1 MRFLSLILIFLG
13 SIFCNENLLANRN
26 FVFCYQPDDT
36 TKIAAVGPYTLSDSA
51 TNTHLNKSKV
61 AERNAIDFFQLKS
74 NDRFIIWN
82 YNKDLSRYNESFLDT
97 NLTSI
102 QLNYPQNRKLETF
115 TYLGNIGSP
124 TIYDHYFSR
133 SSNYD
138 FLFSRHYN
146 DYMLHASNYPNYKLI
161 GPLTTVQFS
170 NAGNRREAE
179 EILRAFHS
187 QNANSNLNF
196 GMEYKFIGTKGVY
209 QNQKTRNT
217 SFAFFSNYCKANFFV
232 RAAFTYN
239 AFKHNENGGIIN
251 SVALKDTIPSLVA
264 VYLKESTK
272 SNSDTR
278 MYSFSTST
286 AYSIYNRSELTLDS
300 QGKEIVKIIPL
311 VSALVHYNYK
321 FNSRVYLN
329 NQPLNS
335 YFENTFISPL
345 KTRDSVNLISNEI
358 MAELDVSQ
366 FRNITGIPGIK
377 FQTGIEFVNYYYFKP
392 NSFIYNVSSDNY
404 NTYFIAANVYSSSS
418 YLKYFGRAHYYFFG
432 NRANDKEL
440 FGEVTIS
447 PWANESMP
455 KVYGYLKIADKEPD
469 VFLKNYFSNHFY
481 WVNSFEKERHFL
493 FGSKIQIDKIGLEAG
508 YNIEYINNY
517 LFFNTNSAPQQDN
530 DLAITSLWAQ
540 SALSYSKFN
549 IISRFVWQLSS
560 KPSVVSLPTFI
571 AFSSLF
577 YKTNLVENAL
587 DAQFGISVFY
597 RSSFY
602 ASAYN
607 PATGQFYNQQ
617 NKLIGNY
624 PYVDL
629 FINLK
634 WKRALIFI
642 KYEHIN
648 QGMPDYEYYVAFKY
662 PFNPRI
668 IKYGI
673 SWSFYD

>member
-1 MRFLSLILIFLG
+1 MRLLSLILIFLG
-13 SIFCNENLLANRN
+13 SIFCNVNLLANRN
-26 FVFCYQPDDT
+26 FVFCFQPDDT
-36 TKIAAVGPYTLSDSA
+36 TKIDVAAPYTLSDSA
-51 TNTHLNKSKV
+51 TNTLLNKSKV
-61 AERNAIDFFQLKS
+61 TERNAIEFFQLKS
-74 NDRFIIWN
+74 NDRFVIWN
-82 YNKDLSRYNESFLDT
+82 YSKDLSRYSELFLDT

-102 QLNYPQNRKLETF
+102 QLNYQQNRNLETF

-146 DYMLHASNYPNYKLI
+146 DYMLYASNYPNYKLI
-161 GPLTTVQFS
+161 GPLTAVQFS

-217 SFAFFSNYCKANFFV
+217 SFAFFSNYCKGNIFA

-272 SNSDTR
+272 SYSDTR

-286 AYSIYNRSELTLDS
+286 AYSIYNRSEITLDS
-300 QGKEIVKIIPL
+300 QGKENVKIIPL
-311 VSALVHYNYK
+311 VSAQVHYNYK

-335 YFENTFISPL
+335 YFENAYISPL
-345 KTRDSVNLISNEI
+345 KTRDSVSLNSNEI
-358 MAELDVSQ
+358 IAEIDISQ
-366 FRNITGIPGIK
+366 FRNIIGIPGIK
-377 FQTGIEFVNYYYFKP
+377 FQTGVEFVNYYYFKP
-392 NSFIYNVSSDNY
+392 NSFINRTSYDNY
-404 NTYFIAANVYSSSS
+404 NSSFIAASAYSSSA
-418 YLKYFGRAHYYFFG
+418 YLKYFGRAQYYFFG
-432 NRANDKEL
+432 NRANDKEF
-440 FGEVTIS
+440 FGELTIS

-455 KVYGYLKIADKEPD
+455 KVSGYLRVSDKEPD
-469 VFLKNYFSNHFY
+469 VFLKNYYSNHFY
-481 WVNSFEKERHFL
+481 WNNSFDKERRFL
-493 FGSKIQIDKIGLEAG
+493 LGTKIQIEKTGLEAG
-508 YNIEYINNY
+508 YNVEYINNY
-517 LFFNTNSAPQQDN
+517 LYFNSNAFPQQDN
-530 DLAITSLWAQ
+530 GLAITSLWAQ

-549 IISRFVWQLSS
+549 ILSRFVWQLSS
-560 KPSVVSLPTFI
+560 KSTVVSLPKFI
-571 AFSSLF
+571 AFSSFF
-577 YKTNLVENAL
+577 YETNLVENAL
-587 DAQFGISVFY
+587 DAQFGISIFY
-597 RSSFY
+597 RTSFY
-602 ASAYN
+602 AYAYQ

-624 PYVDL
+624 PFIDL

-648 QGMPDYEYYVAFKY
+648 QGMPDYEYYASYKY
-662 PFNPRI
+662 PYNPRI